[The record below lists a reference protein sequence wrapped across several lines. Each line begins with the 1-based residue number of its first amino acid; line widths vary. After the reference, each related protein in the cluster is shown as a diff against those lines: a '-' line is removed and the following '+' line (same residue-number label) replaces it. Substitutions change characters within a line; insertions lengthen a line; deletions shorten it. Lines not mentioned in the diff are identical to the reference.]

1 MQRFIDLQL
10 LFTIQSLAQRFTLD
24 VRHYIVQ
31 KSIGRARVEE
41 RKYVRMIESRG
52 ELDLS
57 QETIRA
63 ERCGEIRMKNLEC
76 DDAIVLAILREI
88 NRRHSASSELAVDR
102 V

>member
-1 MQRFIDLQL
+1 
-10 LFTIQSLAQRFTLD
+10 
-24 VRHYIVQ
+24 
-31 KSIGRARVEE
+31 
-41 RKYVRMIESRG
+41 MIESRG

-63 ERCGEIRMKNLEC
+63 EGRGEIRMKNLQS

-88 NRRHSASSELAVDR
+88 DSGHSTSPELAVDR